1 MGNNDIFMK
10 RWLSDKKR
18 FADLINGSLF
28 QGKQVFSA
36 QNLKSENG
44 EQGIVIKE
52 QDGTEITVRRFR
64 DIMMSSDDG
73 TRIVVLAC
81 ENQQDINYAMP
92 VRGML
97 YDALSYTE
105 QVSRMKKVRK
115 EKKELK
121 GSAEFLS
128 GLKKEDRLFPVLTV
142 IFYYG
147 DAEYDGQI
155 ELHGLLGID
164 QNEYEL
170 LKKYVPN
177 YRINLIDPRRIED
190 VNCFQTDL
198 QIIFGMLKYKSN
210 KKDLTNYVQANKS
223 YFGDLDEDSY
233 NAAKA
238 LLGSERYLKLERKT
252 NGGIDMCKAL
262 EDLYQDGVKEGMEKG
277 IEKGIEKGLESGIKV
292 TISLMQED
300 GYDKERILEK
310 LKEGFSLDDK
320 KAEAYFEKFVKE

>member
-28 QGKQVFSA
+28 QGEQVFSA
-36 QNLKSENG
+36 QHLSSENG
-44 EQGIVIKE
+44 EQSIVLQE
-52 QDGTEITVRRFR
+52 LDGTKIAVRRFR
-64 DIMMSSDDG
+64 DIIMSSDDG

-105 QVSRMKKVRK
+105 QVSCIKKTRK
-115 EKKELK
+115 ENKELR

-128 GLKKEDRLFPVLTV
+128 GLKKEDRLVPVLTV

-155 ELHGLLGID
+155 DLHGLLGID
-164 QNEYEL
+164 RKEYGL
-170 LKKYVPN
+170 LKRYVPN
-177 YRINLIDPRRIED
+177 YRINLIDPKKFQD
-190 VNCFQTDL
+190 VKCFQTDL

-210 KKDLTNYVQANKS
+210 KNDLKRYVLENKNYFRK
-223 YFGDLDEDSY
+223 LDVDSY
-233 NAAKA
+233 NA
-238 LLGSERYLKLERKT
+238 
-252 NGGIDMCKAL
+252 
-262 EDLYQDGVKEGMEKG
+262 V
-277 IEKGIEKGLESGIKV
+277 
-292 TISLMQED
+292 
-300 GYDKERILEK
+300 
-310 LKEGFSLDDK
+310 
-320 KAEAYFEKFVKE
+320 

>member
-10 RWLSDKKR
+10 RWLSDKNR

-28 QGKQVFSA
+28 QGRQVFSA
-36 QNLKSENG
+36 QNLKAENG
-44 EQGIVIKE
+44 EQGIVLQE
-52 QDGTEITVRRFR
+52 SDGTRIAVRRFR
-64 DIMMSSDDG
+64 DIIMSYNDG

-105 QVSRMKKVRK
+105 QVTGMKKVRK
-115 EKKELK
+115 ENKELK

-128 GLKKEDRLFPVLTV
+128 GLKKDDRLFPVLTV

-147 DAEYDGQI
+147 DAEYDGQTD
-155 ELHGLLGID
+155 LHGLLGID
-164 QNEYEL
+164 REEYEL

-198 QIIFGMLKYKSN
+198 QIIFGMLKYKNNKNDLERYVREKKNYFSN
-210 KKDLTNYVQANKS
+210 
-223 YFGDLDEDSY
+223 LDVDSY

-238 LLGSERYLKLERKT
+238 LLGSERFLKSDSNT

-262 EDLYQDGVKEGMEKG
+262 EDLYQDGVNAVSYTHLRAHE
-277 IEKGIEKGLESGIKV
+277 
-292 TISLMQED
+292 T
-300 GYDKERILEK
+300 
-310 LKEGFSLDDK
+310 
-320 KAEAYFEKFVKE
+320 

>member
-10 RWLSDKKR
+10 RWLSDKRR

-36 QNLKSENG
+36 QHLKLENG
-44 EQGIVIKE
+44 EQAIVLQE
-52 QDGTEITVRRFR
+52 SDGTKITIRRFR
-64 DIMMSSDDG
+64 DIIMSSDDG
-73 TRIVVLAC
+73 TRIVMLAC

-105 QVSRMKKVRK
+105 QVNSMKKVKK
-115 EKKELK
+115 EKKQLK
-121 GSAEFLS
+121 SGAEFLS
-128 GLKKEDRLFPVLTV
+128 GLRKEDHLIPVLTV

-147 DAEYDGQI
+147 DTEYDGQI
-155 ELHGLLGID
+155 DLHGLLGID
-164 QNEYEL
+164 RKEYEF

-177 YRINLIDPRRIED
+177 YQINLIDSKRLED

-198 QIIFGMLKYKSN
+198 QIIFGMLKYKNN
-210 KKDLTNYVQANKS
+210 KKDLAQYVQSNKS
-223 YFGDLDEDSY
+223 YFGNLDVDSY

-238 LLGSERYLKLERKT
+238 LLGSQQYLKSEEQV

-262 EDLYQDGVKEGMEKG
+262 EDLYQDGVNE
-277 IEKGIEKGLESGIKV
+277 GIEKGLEQGLKSLISFMLDSGCNKV
-292 TISLMQED
+292 Q
-300 GYDKERILEK
+300 ILDK
-310 LKEGFSLDDK
+310 LKKDFSLDEV
-320 KAEAYFEKFVKE
+320 KAEEYLNKYSK